1 MTPRITKELRPI
13 DRSQDLQPGDSFI
26 VYYKNAEIG
35 SRKDLWLGIICPEPL
50 MPNILRKKPH
60 KNSKPET
67 GDWNVPVEERAHAV
81 YLPGKNT

>member
-35 SRKDLWLGIICPEPL
+35 SRKDLWLGIICPESL

-67 GDWNVPVEERAHAV
+67 GNLWKNAPMPYISLERT
-81 YLPGKNT
+81 PSE